1 MVIPEAYSSRDTV
14 VVSPPRLTDYFDEPE
29 KVRLDLGD
37 QSVKRHPIDIGSIA
51 YSDRVDVNYLTSPDA
66 RASSHPVNIKSFR
79 IERRGFLAALYDHII
94 ISSYRSS
101 SIYSLLSTFRLVV
114 DWLDNNEHSD
124 AFISIENFKNAY
136 FDYTNHLN
144 DQVLKSILKPR
155 RAREL
160 QKALSDIAILNFGKE
175 TGLIASSGVIDI
187 TARREIADA
196 PEKKLI
202 DENVHVYLRLARG
215 FSDSYMKKKTYPWKL
230 DMPNY
235 HTYVFPTCI
244 GALKTPYTKKNVSF
258 YNYDVGQIVDLEK
271 YRVLN
276 PSLKEWEIKARHEN
290 ILYNLK
296 KNNELGLN
304 CSHRYRDV
312 QIALV
317 AYIQLFLLMTG
328 AYISEVSQLEFDN
341 SLDIERCILKNSFRV
356 VKFRAR
362 GKEIQYNLGA
372 KIGLEIL
379 KEYLKFRDFFLN
391 GKECKHLF
399 FLLSKNHEPV
409 RCTNNSFK
417 SALDTPSILFFKE
430 GQPRVTSRMV
440 RKHKSVVLHAL
451 KVGTE
456 AISNNLNHST
466 STNIK
471 SYTPTSPEKMQSEF
485 SNYWGAV
492 KKAANEIKII
502 NTTGNGEVSIPTG
515 HCSERGEPHE
525 TSESVPIKPDC
536 KKQYGCLFCSKYLIH
551 ADKNDIQKLFSVKFV
566 IEQVLN
572 ISHDVNAEKLLRE
585 VIVRIDYLIERLMAF
600 STETNRLVNSIR
612 VDVFDYGEL
621 TPFWLHRLHRYED
634 MGIIV

>member
-1 MVIPEAYSSRDTV
+1 
-14 VVSPPRLTDYFDEPE
+14 
-29 KVRLDLGD
+29 
-37 QSVKRHPIDIGSIA
+37 
-51 YSDRVDVNYLTSPDA
+51 
-66 RASSHPVNIKSFR
+66 
-79 IERRGFLAALYDHII
+79 
-94 ISSYRSS
+94 
-101 SIYSLLSTFRLVV
+101 
-114 DWLDNNEHSD
+114 
-124 AFISIENFKNAY
+124 
-136 FDYTNHLN
+136 
-144 DQVLKSILKPR
+144 
-155 RAREL
+155 
-160 QKALSDIAILNFGKE
+160 
-175 TGLIASSGVIDI
+175 
-187 TARREIADA
+187 
-196 PEKKLI
+196 
-202 DENVHVYLRLARG
+202 
-215 FSDSYMKKKTYPWKL
+215 
-230 DMPNY
+230 
-235 HTYVFPTCI
+235 
-244 GALKTPYTKKNVSF
+244 
-258 YNYDVGQIVDLEK
+258 
-271 YRVLN
+271 
-276 PSLKEWEIKARHEN
+276 
-290 ILYNLK
+290 
-296 KNNELGLN
+296 
-304 CSHRYRDV
+304 
-312 QIALV
+312 
-317 AYIQLFLLMTG
+317 
-328 AYISEVSQLEFDN
+328 
-341 SLDIERCILKNSFRV
+341 
-356 VKFRAR
+356 
-362 GKEIQYNLGA
+362 
-372 KIGLEIL
+372 
-379 KEYLKFRDFFLN
+379 
-391 GKECKHLF
+391 
-399 FLLSKNHEPV
+399 LLSKSHEPV
-409 RCTNNSFK
+409 RCTNNAFK
-417 SALDTPSILFFKE
+417 SALDAPSILFFKE

-551 ADKNDIQKLFSVKFV
+551 ADKNDIKKLFSVKFV